1 MSSKSMFAGAASM
14 PLLLEPRP
22 RGAPWLR
29 SESESSRMSRSAKL
43 GSNRPYLSSL
53 GTSSGEVGLGEREL
67 RPLSSSRLTF
77 SLAARSA
84 ICSPFSLLKRRSSS
98 AACEL
103 ERLFESPTP
112 TPGRNSLS
120 ASLIA
125 LLMTFA
131 EVEASLVGLLRPP
144 PMAVGPWLVSLLW
157 CIFACSRSAFRN
169 SLSFSNLTR
178 VSAFSLTPLPLS
190 WPSSRNWKLDSR
202 RNSSCSPR
210 SSSAMLSPPFLIK
223 YSNMMSVLRILR
235 HFS

>member
-1 MSSKSMFAGAASM
+1 MSSRSMFAAAS

-22 RGAPWLR
+22 RAPWLR
-29 SESESSRMSRSAKL
+29 SESESLSRMSRSAKL

-53 GTSSGEVGLGEREL
+53 GCSSSGEVGLGEREL
-67 RPLSSSRLTF
+67 RPLS
-77 SLAARSA
+77 LAARSA
-84 ICSPFSLLKRRSSS
+84 ICSSLSLLKRRSSS
-98 AACEL
+98 AAWEL
-103 ERLFESPTP
+103 ERLLESP

-120 ASLIA
+120 ASLMA

-131 EVEASLVGLLRPP
+131 EDEADSLVGLFRPP

-223 YSNMMSVLRILR
+223 YSSMMSVLRILR